1 METNTVDSINTVYA
15 WLTLFAI
22 FSGPVIAVLLTRW
35 IDARSED
42 RGRKMLVFRNLM
54 QTRGIRLDPAH
65 VAALNIVEVE
75 FYKSSNISD
84 AFRAYIKHLM
94 SAMPPVADQ
103 KAFFA
108 EQNDLLIDLI
118 FKIGKELK
126 LDFDKRDLEKFSY
139 VPQGWEDDQTLQRKN
154 ANLLSQILSGQRP
167 IAVSNHFSGTSPFP
181 DPPQR
186 E

>member
-1 METNTVDSINTVYA
+1 METNTVYA

-42 RGRKMLVFRNLM
+42 RARKMQVFKNLM

-75 FYKSSNISD
+75 FYKNSMIRE
-84 AFRAYIKHLM
+84 AFRNYIRHLAA
-94 SAMPPVADQ
+94 AMPPVADQ
-103 KAFFA
+103 AAFF
-108 EQNDLLIDLI
+108 EERNDLLFDLV

-139 VPQGWEDDQTLQRKN
+139 VPRGWEDDQTLQRQN
-154 ANLLSQILSGQRP
+154 AHLLSQILSGQRP
-167 IAVSNHFSGTSPFP
+167 IAVSNHFSGSSPFP
-181 DPPQR
+181 EPPKND
-186 E
+186 